1 MDEMNLFT
9 DFDNRIKNVLEG
21 LEIVREKRAELD
33 FGRISVEPPRDQS
46 HGDVAT
52 NAAMVLAKPLGLNPR
67 ALADLIVAELK
78 KDPEVAEVG
87 VAGPGFINV
96 RLSVAYWQA
105 LLAGMIGQGVDYGR
119 GSLGAGRK
127 VNVEYVSA
135 NPTGPMHVGHCR
147 GAVVGDTLANLLA
160 FAGYAV
166 TKEYYINDAG
176 SQIDVLARSAFLRY
190 REALGEAIGDIPS
203 GLYPGEYLV
212 PVGKALAE
220 EFGTTLRAMPE
231 HQWMPLVKDRTI
243 DAMMA
248 MIREDL
254 AALNVRHDVFYSE
267 RSLHA
272 GNGAPI
278 RTAINDLTFKGHVYK
293 GVLPPPK
300 GQLPEDWED
309 REQTLFRSTEVGD
322 DIDRPLIKSDGSY
335 TYFAA
340 DVAYFKDKYD
350 RGFDEMIYVLGADH
364 GGYVKR
370 LEAVARAVSEGS
382 AKLTVLLCQL
392 VKLFRNGE
400 PVKMSK
406 RSGDF
411 VTLRDVVD
419 EVGRDSV
426 RFMMLYRKNSE
437 PLDFDFAKVT
447 EQSKDNPVFYVQYA
461 HARCMSVFRQA
472 AEAFPDLDIAS
483 LDLAAAIAG
492 NVADPSELQLLAKL
506 AEYPRVI
513 EGAALAQEPHRIA
526 FYLYDLAS
534 AFHAHWNKGKE
545 QPELRFVNDKNRELS
560 IARLGLVNAVAS
572 VLKSGL
578 SITGTAAPD
587 EMR

>member
-1 MDEMNLFT
+1 MNLFA
-9 DFDNRIKNVLEG
+9 DFETRIKNALET
-21 LEIVREKRAELD
+21 LEIVKEKRSALD
-33 FGRISVEPPRDQS
+33 FGRIIVEPPRDAS
-46 HGDVAT
+46 HGDAAT
-52 NAAMVLAKPLGLNPR
+52 NAAMVLSKPLAVNPR
-67 ALADLIVAELK
+67 ALAEIICDKLK
-78 KDPEVAEVG
+78 EDEDISEVS
-87 VAGPGFINV
+87 VAGPGFINI
-96 RLSVAYWQA
+96 RLSTTYWQR
-105 LLAGMIGQGVDYGR
+105 LLSAVIAEGTDFGR
-119 GSLGAGRK
+119 SVLGSGRK

-147 GAVVGDTLANLLA
+147 GAVVGDALANLLQ
-160 FAGYAV
+160 FAGYEVA
-166 TKEYYINDAG
+166 KEYYINDAG
-176 SQIDVLARSAFLRY
+176 AQIDVLARSVFLRY
-190 REALGEAIGDIPS
+190 REALGEDIGEIPA
-203 GLYPGEYLV
+203 GLYPGDYLV

-220 EFGTTLRAMPE
+220 EYGVRLHNMPE
-231 HQWMPLVKDRTI
+231 EQWLLIVKDKAI

-254 AALNVRHDVFYSE
+254 AELNVHHDIFFSE
-267 RSLHA
+267 RTLHA
-272 GNGAPI
+272 NGAAAI
-278 RTAINDLTFKGHVYK
+278 RTAINDLTFKGHVYR
-293 GVLPPPK
+293 GTLPPPK

-322 DIDRPLIKSDGSY
+322 DIDRPLMKSDGSY

-340 DVAYFKDKYD
+340 DVAYFKDKFD
-350 RGFDEMIYVLGADH
+350 RGYDEMIYVLGADH

-370 LEAVARAVSEGS
+370 LEAVARAVSGGKT
-382 AKLTVLLCQL
+382 KLTVLLCQL
-392 VKLFRNGE
+392 VKLYRDGE

-411 VTLRDVVD
+411 VTLRDVVE

-472 AEAFPDLDIAS
+472 KEAFPDLDFDG
-483 LDLAAAIAG
+483 LDLSAAVKGMIE
-492 NVADPSELQLLAKL
+492 DPAELQLVAKL

-513 EGAALAQEPHRIA
+513 EGAAQSQEPHRVA

-534 AFHAHWNKGKE
+534 SFHAHWNKGKD

-560 IARLGLVNAVAS
+560 IARLGLVRAVAS

-578 SITGTAAPD
+578 TITGTDAPV

>member
-1 MDEMNLFT
+1 MNLFA
-9 DFDNRIKNVLEG
+9 DFESRIKDALETIE
-21 LEIVREKRAELD
+21 LIREKRAEVD
-33 FGRISVEPPRDQS
+33 FSRITVEPPRDPS

-52 NAAMVLAKPLGLNPR
+52 NAAMVLAKPLGTNPR
-67 ALADLIVAELK
+67 ALADSICAALK
-78 KDPEVAEVG
+78 RDPDVSAVT
-87 VAGPGFINV
+87 VAGPGFINL
-96 RLSVAYWQA
+96 RLSMSYWQR
-105 LLAGMIGQGVDYGR
+105 LLAAMITAGTGYGR
-119 GSLGAGRK
+119 STIGTGRK
-127 VNVEYVSA
+127 TNVEYVSA

-147 GAVVGDTLANLLA
+147 GAVVGDALANLLA
-160 FAGYAV
+160 FAGYEV

-176 SQIDVLARSAFLRY
+176 SQIDVLARSVFIRY
-190 REALGEAIGDIPS
+190 REALGEKIGEIPS
-203 GLYPGEYLV
+203 GLYPGDYLV
-212 PVGKALAE
+212 PVGKALAD
-220 EFGTTLRAMPE
+220 EFGTRLHSMPE
-231 HQWMPLVKDRTI
+231 EEWMQIVKDRAI

-248 MIREDL
+248 MIRDDL
-254 AALNVRHDVFYSE
+254 EALNVHHDVFFSE
-267 RSLHA
+267 RQLHA
-272 GNGAPI
+272 GGAQRI
-278 RTAINDLTFKGHVYK
+278 RTAINDLTFKGHVYR
-293 GVLPPPK
+293 GTLPPPK

-309 REQTLFRSTEVGD
+309 REQTLFRSTDVGD

-340 DVAYFKDKYD
+340 DVAYFKDKFD
-350 RGFDEMIYVLGADH
+350 RGYDEMIYVLGADH

-370 LEAVARAVSEGS
+370 LEALARAISGGES
-382 AKLTVLLCQL
+382 KLTVLLCQL
-392 VKLFRNGE
+392 VKLYRNGE

-411 VTLRDVVD
+411 VTLREVVD

-472 AEAFPDLDIAS
+472 KEAFPDLDVDS
-483 LDLAAAIAG
+483 LDLAAAADKITDDQEIQLIA
-492 NVADPSELQLLAKL
+492 KI
-506 AEYPRVI
+506 AEYPRLI
-513 EGAALAQEPHRIA
+513 EAAAQSQEPHRLA

-534 AFHAHWNKGKE
+534 FFHAHWNKGKE
-545 QPELRFVNDKNRELS
+545 QPDLRFVNDKNRELS
-560 IARLGLVNAVAS
+560 IARLGLVRAVAS

-578 SITGTAAPD
+578 AITGTAAPE

>member
-1 MDEMNLFT
+1 MNLFA
-9 DFDNRIKNVLEG
+9 DFETRIKNALET
-21 LEIVREKRAELD
+21 LEIVKEKRSSLD
-33 FGRISVEPPRDQS
+33 FGRIVVEPPRDAS
-46 HGDVAT
+46 HGDAAT
-52 NAAMVLAKPLGLNPR
+52 NAAMVLSKPLGTNPR
-67 ALADLIVAELK
+67 ALAEIICEKLK
-78 KDPEVAEVG
+78 EDEDISEVS
-87 VAGPGFINV
+87 VAGPGFINI
-96 RLSVAYWQA
+96 RLSTAYWQR
-105 LLAGMIGQGVDYGR
+105 LLSAMIAEGTDFGR
-119 GSLGAGRK
+119 SSVGTGHK

-147 GAVVGDTLANLLA
+147 GAVVGDALANLLQ
-160 FAGYAV
+160 FAGYEVA
-166 TKEYYINDAG
+166 KEYYINDAG
-176 SQIDVLARSAFLRY
+176 AQIDVLARSVFLRY
-190 REALGEAIGDIPS
+190 REALGENIGEIPA
-203 GLYPGEYLV
+203 GLYPGDYLV

-220 EFGTTLRAMPE
+220 EYGVRLHNMPE
-231 HQWMPLVKDRTI
+231 EQWLQIVKDKAI

-254 AALNVRHDVFYSE
+254 AELNVHHDVFFSE
-267 RSLHA
+267 RTLHA
-272 GNGAPI
+272 NGAASI
-278 RTAINDLTFKGHVYK
+278 RTAINDLTFKGHVYR
-293 GVLPPPK
+293 GTLPPPK

-322 DIDRPLIKSDGSY
+322 DIDRPLMKSDGSY

-340 DVAYFKDKYD
+340 DVAYFKDKFD
-350 RGFDEMIYVLGADH
+350 RGYDEMIYVLGADH

-370 LEAVARAVSEGS
+370 LEAVARAISGGKT
-382 AKLTVLLCQL
+382 KLTVLLCQL
-392 VKLFRNGE
+392 VKLYRDGE

-411 VTLRDVVD
+411 VTLRDVVE

-472 AEAFPDLDIAS
+472 KEAFPDLDFDG
-483 LDLAAAIAG
+483 LDLSSAVKGMIE
-492 NVADPSELQLLAKL
+492 DPAELQLVAKL

-513 EGAALAQEPHRIA
+513 EGAAQSQEPHRVA

-534 AFHAHWNKGKE
+534 SFHAHWNKGKD

-560 IARLGLVNAVAS
+560 IARLGLVRAVAS

-578 SITGTAAPD
+578 TITGTDAPV

>member
-1 MDEMNLFT
+1 MNLFSEIRALVVAQIGVMVAQG
-9 DFDNRIKNVLEG
+9 DLPEG
-21 LEIVREKRAELD
+21 LELGAVT
-33 FGRISVEPPRDQS
+33 VEPPRDAA
-46 HGDVAT
+46 HGDLAT
-52 NAAMVLAKPLGLNPR
+52 NAAMVLAKPAGQQPR
-67 ALADLIVAELK
+67 VIADKLAALLAADPRVESAE
-78 KDPEVAEVG
+78 
-87 VAGPGFINV
+87 VAGPGFLNL
-96 RLSVAYWQA
+96 RLRADVWQGLVGA
-105 LLAGMIGQGVDYGR
+105 ILRAGVDYGR
-119 GSLGAGRK
+119 SQIGANEK
-127 VNVEYVSA
+127 VNIEFVSA

-147 GAVVGDTLANLLA
+147 GAVVGDALANLLA
-160 FAGYAV
+160 FAGYEV

-190 REALGEAIGDIPS
+190 REALGETIGEIPA
-203 GLYPGEYLV
+203 GLYPGDYLV
-212 PVGKALAE
+212 PVGQALVD
-220 EFGTTLRAMPE
+220 EFGTRLLTMPE
-231 HQWMPLVKDRTI
+231 DEWMPLVKRRTI

-254 AALNVRHDVFYSE
+254 AALNVHHDVFFSE
-267 RSLHA
+267 YTLHA
-272 GNGAPI
+272 DGAQRI
-278 RTAINDLTFKGHVYK
+278 RTAINDLTFKGHVYR
-293 GVLPPPK
+293 GTLPPPK

-309 REQTLFRSTEVGD
+309 REQTLFRSTDVGD

-340 DVAYFKDKYD
+340 DVAYFKDKFD
-350 RGFDEMIYVLGADH
+350 RGFNEMIYVLGADH

-370 LEAVARAVSEGS
+370 LEALARAISGGD

-392 VKLFRNGE
+392 VKLYRNGE

-411 VTLRDVVD
+411 VTLREVVE
-419 EVGRDSV
+419 EVGCDSV
-426 RFMMLYRKNSE
+426 RFMMLYRKSSE

-472 AEAFPDLDIAS
+472 REAFPDLDIDS
-483 LDLAAAIAG
+483 LDLAA
-492 NVADPSELQLLAKL
+492 SAKL
-506 AEYPRVI
+506 IEDDSEIQLIAKIAEYPRLI
-513 EGAALAQEPHRIA
+513 EATALSQEPHRLA

-534 AFHAHWNKGKE
+534 FFHAHWNKGKD
-545 QPELRFVNDKNRELS
+545 QPDLRFVNDKDRELS
-560 IARLGLVNAVAS
+560 IARLGLVHAVAS

-578 SITGTAAPD
+578 AITGTAAPE

>member
-1 MDEMNLFT
+1 MNLFT
-9 DFDNRIKNVLEG
+9 DFGSRIKNVLEA
-21 LEIVREKRAELD
+21 LDIVRENRSDLD
-33 FGRISVEPPRDQS
+33 FSRISVESPRDAS

-52 NAAMVLAKPLGLNPR
+52 NAAMVLAKPLGTNPR
-67 ALADLIVAELK
+67 ALADQIVAKLK
-78 KDPEVAEVG
+78 EDPEVAGVT

-96 RLSVAYWQA
+96 KLSIAYWQK
-105 LLAGMIGQGVDYGR
+105 LLTVMVTEGTEYGK
-119 GSLGAGRK
+119 SAVGAGRK

-147 GAVVGDTLANLLA
+147 GAVVGDTLANLLE
-160 FAGYAV
+160 FAGYEV

-176 SQIDVLARSAFLRY
+176 SQIDTLARSAFLRY
-190 REALGEAIGDIPS
+190 REALGEKIGEIPS
-203 GLYPGEYLV
+203 GLYPGDYLV
-212 PVGKALAE
+212 PVGQALAD
-220 EFGTTLRAMPE
+220 EFGTSLRIMPE
-231 HQWMPLVKDRTI
+231 DKWMPLVKDRTI
-243 DAMMA
+243 DAMMV

-254 AALNVRHDVFYSE
+254 AALNVHHDVFFSE
-267 RSLHA
+267 RTLHA
-272 GNGAPI
+272 DGAARI
-278 RTAINDLTFKGHVYK
+278 RNAINDLTFKGHVYK
-293 GVLPPPK
+293 GALPPPK

-340 DVAYFKDKYD
+340 DVAYFKDKFD
-350 RGFDEMIYVLGADH
+350 RGFNEMIYVLGADH

-370 LEAVARAVSEGS
+370 LEAVARAVSGGS
-382 AKLTVLLCQL
+382 SKLTVLLCQL
-392 VKLFRNGE
+392 VKLYRDGE

-411 VTLRDVVD
+411 VTLRDVVE

-426 RFMMLYRKNSE
+426 RFMMIYRKSSE

-472 AEAFPDLDIAS
+472 AEAFPDVDFATI
-483 LDLAAAIAG
+483 DLAGAISG
-492 NVADPSELQLLAKL
+492 NISDSNELQLVAKL

-513 EGAALAQEPHRIA
+513 EAAALSQEPHRIA

-534 AFHAHWNKGKE
+534 AFHAHWNKGKDAR
-545 QPELRFVNDKNRELS
+545 ELRFVNDKNRELTV
-560 IARLGLVNAVAS
+560 ARLGLVRAVAS

>member
-1 MDEMNLFT
+1 MNLFA
-9 DFDNRIKNVLEG
+9 DFETRIENALESID
-21 LEIVREKRAELD
+21 LIKEKRGEVD
-33 FGRISVEPPRDQS
+33 FARVAVEPPRDPS
-46 HGDVAT
+46 HGNIAT
-52 NAAMVLAKPLGLNPR
+52 NAAMVLAKPLGTNPR
-67 ALADLIVAELK
+67 ALAELIVARLK
-78 KDPEVAEVG
+78 EDPDVVDLSI
-87 VAGPGFINV
+87 AGPGFINI
-96 RLSVAYWQA
+96 RLSKEYWQR
-105 LLAGMIGQGVDYGR
+105 LLTAVIRQGTDYGR
-119 GSLGAGRK
+119 STVGAGRK
-127 VNVEYVSA
+127 TNVEYVSA

-147 GAVVGDTLANLLA
+147 GAVVGDALANLMA
-160 FAGYAV
+160 FAGYEV

-176 SQIDVLARSAFLRY
+176 SQIDVLARSVFLRY
-190 REALGEAIGDIPS
+190 REALGEDVGEIPA
-203 GLYPGEYLV
+203 GLYPGDYLV

-220 EFGTTLRAMPE
+220 EFGVRLHNMSE
-231 HQWMPLVKDRTI
+231 DDWMPLVKDRAI
-243 DAMMA
+243 DAMMV

-254 AALNVRHDVFYSE
+254 EALNVHHDIFFSE
-267 RSLHA
+267 RTLHA
-272 GNGAPI
+272 EGAQRI
-278 RTAINDLTFKGHVYK
+278 RAAINDLTFKGHVYR
-293 GVLPPPK
+293 GSLPPPK
-300 GQLPEDWED
+300 GQVPEDWED

-340 DVAYFKDKYD
+340 DVAYFKDKFD
-350 RGFDEMIYVLGADH
+350 RGYDEMIYVLGADH

-370 LEAVARAVSEGS
+370 LEALARAISGGS
-382 AKLTVLLCQL
+382 VKLTVLLCQL
-392 VKLFRNGE
+392 VKLYRNGE

-411 VTLRDVVD
+411 VTLREVVD

-426 RFMMLYRKNSE
+426 RFMMLYRKSSE

-472 AEAFPDLDIAS
+472 REAFPDVDIDS
-483 LDLAAAIAG
+483 LDL
-492 NVADPSELQLLAKL
+492 SEMTKGIVDDNEIQLIGKL
-506 AEYPRVI
+506 AEYPRVV
-513 EGAALAQEPHRIA
+513 EAAAQSQEPHRLA

-534 AFHAHWNKGKE
+534 FFHAHWNKGKD
-545 QPELRFVNDKNRELS
+545 QPELRFVNDKSRELS
-560 IARLGLVNAVAS
+560 IARLGLVRAVAS

>member
-1 MDEMNLFT
+1 MNLFA
-9 DFDNRIKNVLEG
+9 DFDLRIKAVLET
-21 LEIVREKRAELD
+21 LDIVKEKRAELD
-33 FGRISVEPPRDQS
+33 FGRITIEPPRDQT

-52 NAAMVLAKPLGLNPR
+52 NAAMVLAKPLGTNPR
-67 ALADLIVAELK
+67 ALAELIAEAMRS
-78 KDPEVAEVG
+78 DADVSEVS
-87 VAGPGFINV
+87 VAGPGFINI
-96 RLSVAYWQA
+96 RLSTGYWQRV
-105 LLAGMIGQGVDYGR
+105 LGVMILQGTGYGR
-119 GSLGAGRK
+119 STIGANKK
-127 VNVEYVSA
+127 VNVEFVSA

-147 GAVVGDTLANLLA
+147 GAVVGDALANLMG
-160 FAGYAV
+160 FAGYDV

-176 SQIDVLARSAFLRY
+176 GQIDVLAKSVFLRY
-190 REALGEAIGDIPS
+190 REALGETIGAIPE
-203 GLYPGEYLV
+203 GLYPGDYLV
-212 PVGKALAE
+212 PVGQELAKE
-220 EFGTTLRAMPE
+220 YGTRLHNMPQE
-231 HQWMPLVKDRTI
+231 DWLPIVKDKAI

-254 AALNVRHDVFYSE
+254 AALNVHHEIFFSE
-267 RSLHA
+267 RTLHA
-272 GNGAPI
+272 DGAQKI
-278 RTAINDLTFKGHVYK
+278 RTAINDLTFKGHVYR
-293 GVLPPPK
+293 GALPPPK
-300 GQLPEDWED
+300 GEVTEDWED

-340 DVAYFKDKYD
+340 DVAYFKDKFD
-350 RGFDEMIYVLGADH
+350 RGFEEMIYVLGADH

-370 LEAVARAVSEGS
+370 LEAVARAVSEGKS
-382 AKLTVLLCQL
+382 KLTVLLCQL
-392 VKLFRNGE
+392 VKLLRDGE

-411 VTLRDVVD
+411 VTLREVVD
-419 EVGRDSV
+419 EVGSDSV

-472 AEAFPDLDIAS
+472 REAFPDLDIDS
-483 LDLAAAIAG
+483 LDLADSVAG
-492 NVADPSELQLLAKL
+492 ITDSSELQLVAKL
-506 AEYPRVI
+506 SEYPRII
-513 EGAALAQEPHRIA
+513 EAAAQAQEPHRVV

-534 AFHAHWNKGKE
+534 AFHGHWAKGN
-545 QPELRFVNDKNRELS
+545 QNVDLRFINDKNRESS
-560 IARLGLVNAVAS
+560 IARLGLVHAVAS

-578 SITGTAAPD
+578 AIAGTDAPV